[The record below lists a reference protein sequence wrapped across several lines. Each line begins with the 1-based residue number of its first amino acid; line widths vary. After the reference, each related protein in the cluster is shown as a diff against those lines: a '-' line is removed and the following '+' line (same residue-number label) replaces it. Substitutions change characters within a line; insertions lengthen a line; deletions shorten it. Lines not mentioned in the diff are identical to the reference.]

1 MQHLTASDERLR
13 SMIHYARTTSMVDH
27 PTYGSF
33 EADVLD
39 ALAAFAWDG
48 NISHADALLEAAT
61 ALQTR
66 ATDADEYRDPS
77 DDRYDEWRASA

>member
-1 MQHLTASDERLR
+1 MSAQHLIASDERLR

-39 ALAAFAWDG
+39 ALAAHVWDRR
-48 NISHADALLEAAT
+48 IESADALLDAVT
-61 ALQTR
+61 ALHNH
-66 ATDADEYRDPS
+66 AMDLEGVA
-77 DDRYDEWRASA
+77 